1 MPKDLR
7 NKKKPIAPISK
18 KIINTII
25 SPIQEFIND
34 SRAVGVTLIICTI
47 ISLIVSNSSGSD
59 SYIAFWNTAIHSPI
73 EGIAIPHTILYF
85 INDALMAVFFLLV
98 GMEIKREL
106 LIGELSDFKKASLP
120 IFAAIGGMVVPAL
133 LYFSL
138 NAGTD
143 SAHGWGIPMATDIAF
158 ALGILSLLGKKVPLS
173 LKVLLAALAIIDDLG
188 AILAI
193 AIFYTDNLDWMYL
206 AISGGLFLLLIAMN
220 LLKVNRL
227 YPYFI
232 VGIILWYCM
241 FNSGVHATLA
251 GVMLALTIPLKR
263 ISKLEHGLH
272 DPVNFIIL
280 PLFALANT
288 AIVFPNELAA
298 TLASPINHGIL
309 LGLIV
314 GKPLG
319 ITLIS
324 FIMVKLGIAQLP
336 KGITWK
342 HIIGMGFIAGIG
354 FTMSIFISMLAFKP
368 EDAQITA
375 KLAVLIASTIAAL
388 VGYVYLRMVN
398 KRSPAIE

>member
-1 MPKDLR
+1 MPK
-7 NKKKPIAPISK
+7 KSTGK
-18 KIINTII
+18 KIIKTII

-34 SRAVGVTLIICTI
+34 SRAVGITLIICTI
-47 ISLIVSNSSGSD
+47 ISLFVSNSAWSD
-59 SYIAFWNTAIHSPI
+59 GYIAFWDTTLHSPL
-73 EGIAIPHTILYF
+73 EGLNLPHSILHF
-85 INDALMAVFFLLV
+85 INDALMAIFFLLV

-106 LIGELSDFKKASLP
+106 LVGELSDFKRASLP
-120 IFAAIGGMVVPAL
+120 VFAAIGGMVIPAL

-158 ALGILSLLGKKVPLS
+158 ALGVLSLLGKKAPLS
-173 LKVLLAALAIIDDLG
+173 LKILLAALAIIDDLG

-206 AISGGLFLLLIAMN
+206 AISGGLLLVLIAMN

-232 VGIILWYCM
+232 IGIVLWYCM

-251 GVMLALTIPLKR
+251 GVMVALTIPLKR

-288 AIVFPNELAA
+288 AIIFPDELAA

-309 LGLIV
+309 LGLII

-324 FIMVKLGIAQLP
+324 YIMVRVGIAQLP
-336 KGITWK
+336 KGVTWK
-342 HIIGMGFIAGIG
+342 HIIGIGLIAGIG
-354 FTMSIFISMLAFKP
+354 FTMSIFISMLAFKSA
-368 EDAQITA
+368 EAQTTA
-375 KLAVLIASTIAAL
+375 KLAVLIASTIAGL
-388 VGYVYLRMVN
+388 VGYLYLRLLN
-398 KRSPAIE
+398 KRNGVNED

>member
-1 MPKDLR
+1 MSKNAN
-7 NKKKPIAPISK
+7 NKS
-18 KIINTII
+18 IIKTII

-34 SRAVGVTLIICTI
+34 SRAVGITLIICTI
-47 ISLIVSNSSGSD
+47 ISLIVSNSAWSD
-59 SYIAFWNTAIHSPI
+59 SYIAFWDTTIQSPI
-73 EGIAIPHTILYF
+73 TALSIPHTFLHF
-85 INDALMAVFFLLV
+85 INDALMAIFFLLV

-106 LIGELSDFKKASLP
+106 LVGELSDFKKASFP
-120 IFAAIGGMVVPAL
+120 VFAAIGGMVVPAL

-158 ALGILSLLGKKVPLS
+158 ALGVLSLLGKNAPLS
-173 LKVLLAALAIIDDLG
+173 LKILLAALAIIDDLG

-193 AIFYTDNLDWMYL
+193 AIFYTDDLNWVYL
-206 AISGGLFLLLIAMN
+206 GISGGLLLVLIAMN

-232 VGIILWYCM
+232 IGIILWYCM

-288 AIVFPNELAA
+288 AIVFPNEIAA
-298 TLASPINHGIL
+298 TLASPINHGVL

-319 ITLIS
+319 ITLIA

-336 KGITWK
+336 KGLGWK
-342 HIIGMGFIAGIG
+342 HIIGLGLIAGIG
-354 FTMSIFISMLAFKP
+354 FTMSIFISMLAFKS
-368 EDAQITA
+368 EDAQTTA
-375 KLAVLIASTIAAL
+375 KLAVLIASTIAGL
-388 VGYVYLRMVN
+388 MGFIYLKLLN
-398 KRSPAIE
+398 KRNTTQ